1 MDRRVL
7 VRQPVNKGDV
17 FKPSGKRRDKMD
29 DKVFASATM
38 TTAMTD
44 YPYEYESIPT
54 VDVFDTDQGNDLVGK
69 QAGGNGTG
77 LLRSLPIGAVVMVP
91 VALAGYLL
99 LASCQGG
106 GY

>member
-1 MDRRVL
+1 
-7 VRQPVNKGDV
+7 
-17 FKPSGKRRDKMD
+17 MD

-38 TTAMTD
+38 TAAMTD
-44 YPYEYESIPT
+44 NPSEYESIPT
-54 VDVFDTDQGNDLVGK
+54 VDVFDTDQGNDLIGK
-69 QAGGNGTG
+69 PVDGNGTG
-77 LLRSLPIGAVVMVP
+77 LLRALPISVVVLVP

>member
-1 MDRRVL
+1 
-7 VRQPVNKGDV
+7 
-17 FKPSGKRRDKMD
+17 MD

-38 TTAMTD
+38 TAAMTD
-44 YPYEYESIPT
+44 NPSEYESIPT
-54 VDVFDTDQGNDLVGK
+54 VNVFDTDEGNDLASET
-69 QAGGNGTG
+69 AGWGRTG
-77 LLRSLPIGAVVMVP
+77 LLKALPVGAVVLAP

>member
-1 MDRRVL
+1 
-7 VRQPVNKGDV
+7 
-17 FKPSGKRRDKMD
+17 MD

-38 TTAMTD
+38 TAAMTD
-44 YPYEYESIPT
+44 NPSEYESIPT
-54 VDVFDTDQGNDLVGK
+54 VDVFDTDHGNNLIGK
-69 QAGGNGTG
+69 QAGENGTG
-77 LLRSLPIGAVVMVP
+77 LLRAPQIGLVMLFP

>member
-1 MDRRVL
+1 
-7 VRQPVNKGDV
+7 
-17 FKPSGKRRDKMD
+17 MD

-38 TTAMTD
+38 TAAMAD
-44 YPYEYESIPT
+44 NPSEYESIPT
-54 VDVFDTDQGNDLVGK
+54 VNVFDTDERNDLASEK
-69 QAGGNGTG
+69 AGGDGTG
-77 LLRSLPIGAVVMVP
+77 FVKALPVGAVVLGP

>member
-1 MDRRVL
+1 
-7 VRQPVNKGDV
+7 
-17 FKPSGKRRDKMD
+17 MD

-38 TTAMTD
+38 TAAMTD
-44 YPYEYESIPT
+44 NPSEYESIPT
-54 VDVFDTDQGNDLVGK
+54 VDVFDTYQGNNLIGK

-77 LLRSLPIGAVVMVP
+77 LLRALPIGVVVLVP

>member
-1 MDRRVL
+1 
-7 VRQPVNKGDV
+7 
-17 FKPSGKRRDKMD
+17 MD

-38 TTAMTD
+38 TAAMTD
-44 YPYEYESIPT
+44 NPSEYESIPT
-54 VDVFDTDQGNDLVGK
+54 VNVFDTNEGNDLASEK
-69 QAGGNGTG
+69 AGRGGTR
-77 LLRSLPIGAVVMVP
+77 LLKALPVGAVVLAP

>member
-1 MDRRVL
+1 
-7 VRQPVNKGDV
+7 
-17 FKPSGKRRDKMD
+17 MD

-38 TTAMTD
+38 TAAMTD
-44 YPYEYESIPT
+44 NPSEYESIPT
-54 VDVFDTDQGNDLVGK
+54 VDVFDTDLGNDLVDK

-77 LLRSLPIGAVVMVP
+77 LPRALPIGAFVLVP
-91 VALAGYLL
+91 VALGGYLL

>member
-1 MDRRVL
+1 
-7 VRQPVNKGDV
+7 
-17 FKPSGKRRDKMD
+17 MD

-38 TTAMTD
+38 TAAMTD
-44 YPYEYESIPT
+44 NPSEYESIPT
-54 VDVFDTDQGNDLVGK
+54 VNVFDTDQGSDVAGK
-69 QAGGNGTG
+69 QAGGNGKG
-77 LLRSLPIGAVVMVP
+77 MLRVLPASAFVLVP

>member
-1 MDRRVL
+1 
-7 VRQPVNKGDV
+7 
-17 FKPSGKRRDKMD
+17 MD

-38 TTAMTD
+38 TAAMAD
-44 YPYEYESIPT
+44 NPSEYESIPNI
-54 VDVFDTDQGNDLVGK
+54 DVFDTDQRKDLIDK

-77 LLRSLPIGAVVMVP
+77 LLKELTIGVVVLVP
-91 VALAGYLL
+91 VALVGYLL